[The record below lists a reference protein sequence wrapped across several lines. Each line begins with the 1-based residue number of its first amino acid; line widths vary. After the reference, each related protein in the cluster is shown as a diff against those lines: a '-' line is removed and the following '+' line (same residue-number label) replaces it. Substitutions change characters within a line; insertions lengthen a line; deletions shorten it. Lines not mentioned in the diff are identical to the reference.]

1 MADLELK
8 LACWDYDRTRPLI
21 DGRVKPEGIKLNVEV
36 LRPRQMFPRMLEHQE
51 FDASEISLASHAS
64 LIGRGNSPFVGVP
77 VMISKI
83 FRHSCFYV
91 RVGSGIE
98 KPEDLRGKRVGTTQ
112 FSATAT
118 TFMKGML
125 EHEYGVK
132 QHEMH
137 WFMGGLD
144 KPTETPLIPLN
155 LPSNVKLDFVPQGD
169 TLEKMLA
176 EDRIDALI
184 SIYIPPSFL
193 KGSPKIKRLF
203 PDYKQAEKD
212 YYAKTS
218 IFPIMHTLALKKATW
233 EQHPWIARS
242 LYNAFEEARALAL
255 DELYDTD
262 ALRLGLPWLLHHV
275 EELWQAFGD
284 NWWSYGVEA
293 NRPTLTALGRYVY
306 EQGISPRIV
315 TPEDMYLPEF
325 S

>member
-36 LRPRQMFPRMLEHQE
+36 LRPRQMFPRMLEHHE

-91 RVGSGIE
+91 RVGS
-98 KPEDLRGKRVGTTQ
+98 
-112 FSATAT
+112 
-118 TFMKGML
+118 
-125 EHEYGVK
+125 
-132 QHEMH
+132 
-137 WFMGGLD
+137 
-144 KPTETPLIPLN
+144 
-155 LPSNVKLDFVPQGD
+155 
-169 TLEKMLA
+169 LEKMLA

-212 YYAKTS
+212 YYAKTQ

-284 NWWSYGVEA
+284 NWWSYGVDA
-293 NRPTLTALGRYVY
+293 NRSTLTALGQYVY
-306 EQGISPRIV
+306 EQGISPRVV
-315 TPEDMYLPEF
+315 TPEEMYLPEF